1 MTSKQKRIF
10 TQLCI
15 LAVTLLASLGVFTLS
30 YRYDNK
36 YTARTVQ
43 PIGGILFYSPD
54 QGTVHLI
61 NGWEFYRGKL
71 LSPKDW
77 ETDPPKPD
85 GCLAFGQYPGMEAG
99 DPDAAPHGSITYR
112 LTVCLPDTP
121 AYYTLEL
128 PEIYSA
134 YRLYLNGR
142 LAASEGNPD
151 PDGYVPALKSGSLT
165 FEGSGDVTLLLA
177 VSDWSHL
184 YSGLVYPPAFGPS
197 GAVDTLLDQKFVQA
211 MTAVV
216 LALVLGLFQLILSA
230 LLKSRRSLYSGLI
243 CAAFAVSVSSPMIHR
258 LTTTGIVPFYN
269 LEIFCRYAIYGL
281 AALLVRELC
290 GGNRKE
296 RNQADGNLQV
306 KNPADGNLQVKN
318 RDVKG
323 RVQTVITLLA
333 AAFPFAALAVSFMA
347 PKLSRDQMLLFSH
360 AADIYKILCSLWLL
374 GTVFHAGLYR
384 EQTLDTA
391 VLLAGICA
399 FASSLAADRLYPVFE
414 PIRFGWFS
422 ETAGLIF
429 VLFISFLMLRDS
441 AVLYR
446 KQFIFVQQKK
456 QLETEIAMQ
465 KKHYMEL
472 AGQIETIRAM
482 RHDIRHHLNQ
492 LAVLLD
498 DGKAVLAKD
507 YITRLTDSAL
517 AASPLSFCDAY
528 SVDVLLRFYDA
539 KAREQ
544 QIPFTVNVRLPT
556 NPGIP
561 EEDLCVILGN
571 LLENG
576 LEASRSVPPVSRQLT
591 VTVNLERQ
599 ALAIEV
605 ENTYTGERFPEG
617 DGFRSTKGSGQHGI
631 GLLSVRQ
638 TVEKYGGSVWIQTA
652 PGEDGIHRF
661 SAQVLLMA
669 AE

>member
-10 TQLCI
+10 MQLCI

-36 YTARTVQ
+36 YTVRTAQ

-54 QGTVHLI
+54 QGTIHLV

-77 ETDPPKPD
+77 ETSPPRPD
-85 GCLAFGQYPGMEAG
+85 GCLAIGQYPGMEAG
-99 DPDAAPHGSITYR
+99 APDAAPHGSITYR

-121 AYYTLEL
+121 ARYTLEL

-151 PDGYVPALKSGSLT
+151 PDGYVPALKSGALT

-184 YSGLVYPPAFGPS
+184 YSGLVYPPAFGSS
-197 GAVDTLLDQKFVQA
+197 GAVDTLLDQKFVLA

-243 CAAFAVSVSSPMIHR
+243 CAAFAVSVSSPVIHR
-258 LTTTGIVPFYN
+258 LITTGIVPFYN

-290 GGNRKE
+290 VGNREEGNQKE
-296 RNQADGNLQV
+296 GNQKG
-306 KNPADGNLQVKN
+306 GN

-323 RVQTVITLLA
+323 RIQTVITLLA
-333 AAFPFAALAVSFMA
+333 AAFPFAALAVSLMA
-347 PKLSRDQMLLFSH
+347 PGLSRGQMLLFSH
-360 AADIYKILCSLWLL
+360 AAGIYKILCSLWLL
-374 GTVFHAGLYR
+374 GMVFHAGLYR
-384 EQTLDTA
+384 EQTLDTS

-446 KQFIFVQQKK
+446 KQFLFVQQKK

-498 DGKAVLAKD
+498 DGKAGLAKD

-539 KAREQ
+539 KAKEQ
-544 QIPFTVNVRLPT
+544 KVPFSADACLPA
-556 NPGIP
+556 NPGVP

-576 LEASRSVPPVSRQLT
+576 LEANRGVPPVSRLLS
-591 VTVNLERQ
+591 VTITLERQ

-605 ENTYTGERFPEG
+605 ANRYTGERIPDG
-617 DGFRSTKGSGQHGI
+617 DSFLSTKGPEHHGF
-631 GLLSVRQ
+631 GLLSVRN
-638 TVEKYGGSVWIQTA
+638 TVEKYDGDMWIQTT
-652 PGEDGIHRF
+652 PGDDGIHLF
-661 SAQVLLMA
+661 SVQILLMA
-669 AE
+669 AGEACT